1 MKWLLKLLPIKLKI
15 WLYNLL
21 YSDIAEKGECEDKE
35 LAHVNEFEI
44 QLLKRIGGS
53 GKINSTTGLKG
64 YFGGGGGGGPAPAP
78 APAAPA
84 EQTTISREA
93 PEIESRKLAL
103 YDEAVDLARQ
113 PIAIPEYQ
121 VAGPAPLET
130 TGFTLAGQTGRG
142 QAALQTGIG
151 STLQA
156 GAISAQQPDIESFMN
171 PYQRFVI
178 DEINRQAQMRQNE
191 LAAQAVGSGAF
202 GGGREGVQRAEQER
216 ARLQQIGQAQA
227 AGFGT
232 ALQAAQQQQ
241 QFQTQTALN
250 VGSQLASA
258 GQREQQMAQADIQQ
272 ALQAGQI
279 QRDIAQKALEA
290 QRATALSRAYEPFQR
305 IECQKGIM
313 THLPTATSQLT
324 QTTAPGA
331 NPFAQAAGAGIGA
344 YAAYNLLTNMGGK
357 K

>member
-1 MKWLLKLLPIKLKI
+1 MKWLLKLLPIKFKI
-15 WLYNLL
+15 WLYELL
-21 YSDIAEKGECEDKE
+21 YKDIADKGEYEDKE
-35 LAHVNEFEI
+35 LVHVNEFEI
-44 QLLKRIGGS
+44 ELLKSIGGC
-53 GKINSTTGLKG
+53 GKVNSTTGLKG
-64 YFGGGGGGGPAPAP
+64 YFGGGGGGTAPAP
-78 APAAPA
+78 APSAPA

-113 PIAIPEYQ
+113 PIAVPEYQ

-142 QAALQTGIG
+142 QGALQTGIG

-191 LAAQAVGSGAF
+191 LSAQAVGSGAF

-241 QFQTQTALN
+241 QFETQTALN

-290 QRATALSRAYEPFQR
+290 QRATAYEPYQR
-305 IECQKGIM
+305 IEFQKGIM
-313 THLPTATSQLT
+313 TQLPTAASQLT